1 MSHGRFRDRHQAPV
15 KPEVVHYQKGE
26 HHKDRH
32 KRRLEINVEQFSG
45 QAQEWA
51 ESHSVFCRIS
61 NRGHHWKFQRNGIH
75 VEWWP
80 ESAKCVINR
89 DQTNGVHVHEFPQL
103 LVILKR
109 EFDVED

>member
-1 MSHGRFRDRHQAPV
+1 MKRIPDRHQAPV
-15 KPEVVHYQKGE
+15 PPQVIQYQKGE

-32 KRRLEINVEQFSG
+32 KRRLETNVEQFSEE
-45 QAQEWA
+45 AKKWA
-51 ESHSVFCRIS
+51 DENSVFVRIS
-61 NRGHHWKFQRNGIH
+61 NRGHHWKFQRNGSH

-89 DQTNGVHVHEFPQL
+89 DELNGVHVHEFPQL

-109 EFDVED
+109 EFCVED